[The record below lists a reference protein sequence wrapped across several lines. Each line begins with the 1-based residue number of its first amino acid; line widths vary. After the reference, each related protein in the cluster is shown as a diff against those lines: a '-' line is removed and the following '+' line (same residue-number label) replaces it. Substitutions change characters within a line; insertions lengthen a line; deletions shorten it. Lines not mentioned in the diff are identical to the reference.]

1 MWTDIRE
8 VFMKAFIKPILW
20 VLGVIIIMVVS
31 LFLIQNPTESTKS
44 SSIGDEQ
51 RQRNEM
57 SEHEV
62 LKRKNN

>member
-1 MWTDIRE
+1 
-8 VFMKAFIKPILW
+8 
-20 VLGVIIIMVVS
+20 MVVS

-51 RQRNEM
+51 QQRDEM

>member
-1 MWTDIRE
+1 
-8 VFMKAFIKPILW
+8 MKAFIKPILL

-51 RQRNEM
+51 QQRNEM
-57 SEHEV
+57 SEYEV

>member
-1 MWTDIRE
+1 
-8 VFMKAFIKPILW
+8 MKAFIKPILW

-31 LFLIQNPTESTKS
+31 LFLTRNPTVSTKS